1 MTIEYGVTMSIR
13 YSCVP
18 RKLAEQDLFKNGD
31 KPFRDRLVG
40 FCMVLLMKGCMRRK
54 KTRRWRYIHS
64 GTIGDYITPSWTK
77 PIKRTLIA
85 ANIIECNNSYQAGKR
100 SLGYRFAKRIR
111 RKAFE
116 HYVFETR
123 CAIKRF
129 TKALDSKKSKTRR
142 EPGIRGSV
150 TSTTSRLYE
159 LMTRL
164 ELPEEQ
170 MLKAVDTA
178 DIVDRFY
185 HFPKAYGFLHKQF
198 SAKVDDTGR
207 FYTSLTNLWK
217 KHRHLLLVHNE
228 PLVEID
234 VSACQPLMLSLMVEP
249 FVSRSECMRFR
260 ELTESGKLYGE
271 VAAFTGRSRDQ
282 AKRGFLS
289 FLCADV
295 SCKGFHDRRG
305 KVSLR
310 TLILEWF
317 KANFPEIANYLIE
330 TKTSEQSRLEMNTEI
345 RREAGK
351 KTCAYA
357 ITAFEMQ
364 RLEAEIMIEGVCAQF
379 LSQHA
384 NEFIA
389 PVHDAVLVQEGMRF
403 AAEQILKEQ
412 FEKRGLKPRV
422 GITKGGVV
430 MCGEAGAEKA
440 IMFNAFS
447 TQPMRHAQSLIA
459 P

>member
-1 MTIEYGVTMSIR
+1 V
-13 YSCVP
+13 
-18 RKLAEQDLFKNGD
+18 KNA
-31 KPFRDRLVG
+31 
-40 FCMVLLMKGCMRRK
+40 
-54 KTRRWRYIHS
+54 
-64 GTIGDYITPSWTK
+64 
-77 PIKRTLIA
+77 LIA
-85 ANIIECNNSYQAGKR
+85 AKIIECNDSYQVDEY
-100 SLGYRFAKRIR
+100 SLGYRFAKSIR
-111 RKAFE
+111 KDAFE
-116 HYVFETR
+116 HYAFET
-123 CAIKRF
+123 KRGLGRF
-129 TKALDSKKSKTRR
+129 SEALKSRAT
-142 EPGIRGSV
+142 ENRGDTEIQGPV
-150 TSTTSRLYE
+150 TPTTSKLFE
-159 LMTRL
+159 LMSRL

-170 MLKAVDTA
+170 MLKAVDSA
-178 DIVDRFY
+178 NLEDRLY
-185 HFPKAYGFLHKQF
+185 HYRQGLEFQRRQF
-198 SAKVDDTGR
+198 FATVDDTGR
-207 FYTSLTNLWK
+207 FYTSLSNLWK
-217 KHRHLLLVHNE
+217 KHRHLLLIQNE

-249 FVSRSECMRFR
+249 FVARPECIRFR
-260 ELTESGKLYGE
+260 ELTESGKLYDE
-271 VAAFTGRSRDQ
+271 IAKFTGRPRDK
-282 AKRGFLS
+282 AKKGFLS
-289 FLCADV
+289 FLCGDI
-295 SCKGFHDRRG
+295 SYKGFHDRRG
-305 KVSLR
+305 NVSLR

-357 ITAFEMQ
+357 ITAYEMQ

-379 LSQHA
+379 LSQHL

-403 AAEQILKEQ
+403 AAEKILKEQ

-447 TQPMRHAQSLIA
+447 TQPMRHAQCLIA